1 MKKFRF
7 RLATVLKV
15 SQIKKEQAEI
25 DFAEATNLL
34 LQQMQSLVEY
44 ENELS
49 QGMQNYYSME
59 NQSVTIDKLTSYGSY
74 FDRMRNQIQRQQ
86 QAIVDAEENKREKL
100 EILQVAMSK
109 LKTIEQ
115 LRDKRFEEY
124 QKEQIFE
131 EQKELDEIGLQIYT
145 RMAR

>member
-25 DFAEATNLL
+25 DFAEATNFL
-34 LQQMQSLVEY
+34 LQQMQLLVEY

-49 QGMQNYYSME
+49 QGMQNYYNME

-86 QAIVDAEENKREKL
+86 QAIVDAEKNKREKL

-115 LRDKRFEEY
+115 LLDKRFEEY

>member
-25 DFAEATNLL
+25 DFATASNFLL
-34 LQQMQSLVEY
+34 NQQQLLADF

-49 QGMQNYYSME
+49 QEMQNYYSMA
-59 NQSVTIDKLTSYGSY
+59 NQRVTIEKLTSYGSY

-86 QAIVDAEENKREKL
+86 QTIVEAEANRKEKL
-100 EILQVAMSK
+100 ELLQMAMSK

-115 LRDKRFEEY
+115 LRDKCFEDF
-124 QKEQIFE
+124 QKEQLLE

>member
-25 DFAEATNLL
+25 DFAEATNFL
-34 LQQMQSLVEY
+34 LQQMQSLIEY

-49 QGMQNYYSME
+49 QGMQNYYNME

-86 QAIVDAEENKREKL
+86 QAVVDAEKNKREKL

-115 LRDKRFEEY
+115 LLDKRFEEY

>member
-1 MKKFRF
+1 LKKFRF

-25 DFAEATNLL
+25 NFAEATNFL
-34 LQQMQSLVEY
+34 LQQMQSLAEC

-49 QGMQNYYSME
+49 QGMQNYYNME
-59 NQSVTIDKLTSYGSY
+59 NQSVTIDKLTSYGTY

>member
-1 MKKFRF
+1 LKKFRF

-25 DFAEATNLL
+25 DFAAASNFLL
-34 LQQMQSLVEY
+34 HQQQLLIDY
-44 ENELS
+44 GNELS
-49 QGMQNYYSME
+49 QEMQNYYNIA
-59 NQSVTIDKLTSYGSY
+59 NQRVTIEKLTSYGSY

-86 QAIVDAEENKREKL
+86 QTIIEAEVKRKEKL
-100 EILQVAMSK
+100 EFLQAAMCK

-115 LRDKRFEEY
+115 LRDKRFEEF
-124 QKEQIFE
+124 QKEQLFE

>member
-15 SQIKKEQAEI
+15 SQIKREQAEI
-25 DFAEATNLL
+25 DFAVASNFLL
-34 LQQMQSLVEY
+34 KQQQLLVDY

-49 QGMQNYYSME
+49 QEMQNYYNMA
-59 NQSVTIDKLTSYGSY
+59 NQRVTIEKLTSYGSY

-86 QAIVDAEENKREKL
+86 QTIVEVEVKRKEKL
-100 EILQVAMSK
+100 EMLQVAMCK

-115 LRDKRFEEY
+115 LRDKRFEEF
-124 QKEQIFE
+124 QKEQLFE

>member
-1 MKKFRF
+1 M
-7 RLATVLKV
+7 ATVLKV

-25 DFAEATNLL
+25 DFAEATNFL

-49 QGMQNYYSME
+49 QGMQNYYNME

>member
-25 DFAEATNLL
+25 DFAEATNFL

-49 QGMQNYYSME
+49 QGMQNYYNME

>member
-25 DFAEATNLL
+25 NFAEATNFL
-34 LQQMQSLVEY
+34 LQQMQSLAEC

-49 QGMQNYYSME
+49 QGMQNYYNME
-59 NQSVTIDKLTSYGSY
+59 NQSVTIDKLTSYGTY

>member
-25 DFAEATNLL
+25 DFAEATNFL

-49 QGMQNYYSME
+49 QGMQNYYNMQ

-86 QAIVDAEENKREKL
+86 QAIVDAEKNKREKL

-115 LRDKRFEEY
+115 LLDKRFEEY

>member
-1 MKKFRF
+1 M
-7 RLATVLKV
+7 LKV

-25 DFAEATNLL
+25 DFAAASNLL
-34 LQQMQSLVEY
+34 LQQEQLLVEY
-44 ENELS
+44 QEELS
-49 QGMQNYYSME
+49 EGMQNYYNME
-59 NQSVTIDKLTSYGSY
+59 NQSITIDKLMSYGSY
-74 FDRMRNQIQRQQ
+74 FDRMRNQIERQA
-86 QAIVDAEENKREKL
+86 QAIADAEVNKREKL
-100 EILQVAMSK
+100 GILQMTMSK

-124 QKEQIFE
+124 QNEQLLE